1 MKDYAI
7 FLCSVFIS
15 SVSQILLKKSA
26 KNTYQKWWMEYVN
39 PYVICAYGIF
49 ILSTLITIY
58 AYKVVPLS
66 LGPVLEASGYIFVS
80 VMGYLFLKERIGKR
94 KLVGLSFIM
103 IGILIACLLSKK

>member
-39 PYVICAYGIF
+39 PYVIFAYGIF

-80 VMGYLFLKERIGKR
+80 VMGYMILNEKIGRR
-94 KLVGLSFIM
+94 KWIGLSFIM